1 MTAKYALAACLP
13 IAALAIGCSSPSPA
27 QPEDWPVYRGDA
39 GSQGFSSLAQIDTSN
54 VARLEL
60 AWTFEPPGDERLTI
74 ECNPIVIDGVLYALS
89 PGLRAFALDAA
100 TGAMR
105 WFFDPDDYGV
115 RPWNGQPHGRGLA
128 YWSDGSDRRLFLVAQ
143 VPRDASWRRNTN
155 IVARKLVQ
163 ILRPLLDAP
172 GEVRARAKTA
182 AKKKKRSAKKG
193 AAK

>member
-1 MTAKYALAACLP
+1 MTKLGVEAEVTALLAGMNAMGGYQLSLVCTDQGLLVASAGETVRSE
-13 IAALAIGCSSPSPA
+13 IAAGLTSLFDDIVVRAVRDLGVADVDELTLS
-27 QPEDWPVYRGDA
+27 DA
-39 GSQGFSSLAQIDTSN
+39 KEGRF
-54 VARLEL
+54 V
-60 AWTFEPPGDERLTI
+60 
-74 ECNPIVIDGVLYALS
+74 
-89 PGLRAFALDAA
+89 
-100 TGAMR
+100 
-105 WFFDPDDYGV
+105 V
-115 RPWNGQPHGRGLA
+115 RPLQTE
-128 YWSDGSDRRLFLVAQ
+128 GSDRRLFLVAQ